1 MFSFLLADRT
11 SSRGKTNMK
20 KEMAEKDRV
29 PIYATNTIEHR
40 HTCKIKPCIPMNKS
54 RKTLF
59 LVMEGNMKQN
69 IQENG

>member
-1 MFSFLLADRT
+1 
-11 SSRGKTNMK
+11 MK